1 MSKVTR
7 DPFDNSQREKDE
19 EKNLEAFRKEADF
32 QEALINV
39 LNTRDGMTVLK
50 RIFDDRGFFSSA
62 FDTNALNMARK
73 EGKREFAQQVFNNV
87 LKYAPEKIGELRPK
101 ETK

>member
-1 MSKVTR
+1 MNKVMR
-7 DPFDNSQREKDE
+7 DPFNNSQRERDE
-19 EKNLEAFRKEADF
+19 EKSLESFRREADF

-50 RIFDDRGFFSSA
+50 RIFDDSAFFSSA

-73 EGKREFAQQVFNNV
+73 EGKREFAQLVFNNV
-87 LKYAPEKIGELRPK
+87 LRYAPEKISALGPK

>member
-7 DPFDNSQREKDE
+7 DPFDNFQREKDE

-39 LNTRDGMTVLK
+39 RNTRDGMTVLK
-50 RIFDDRGFFSSA
+50 RIFDDSGFFSSA
-62 FDTNALNMARK
+62 FDTNALNMARNLHNRFLTTFSSTPL
-73 EGKREFAQQVFNNV
+73 KRSAN
-87 LKYAPEKIGELRPK
+87 
-101 ETK
+101 

>member
-50 RIFDDRGFFSSA
+50 RIFDDSGFFGIRYECFEHGSQ
-62 FDTNALNMARK
+62 
-73 EGKREFAQQVFNNV
+73 GRETGICTTGF
-87 LKYAPEKIGELRPK
+87 
-101 ETK
+101 